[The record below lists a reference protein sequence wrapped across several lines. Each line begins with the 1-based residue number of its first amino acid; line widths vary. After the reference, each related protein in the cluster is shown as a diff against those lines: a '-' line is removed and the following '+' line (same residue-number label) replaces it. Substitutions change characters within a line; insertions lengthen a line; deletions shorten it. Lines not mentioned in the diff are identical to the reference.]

1 MVLLRT
7 QDTIRNLHSMIAAR
21 SHLSLCRQRQ
31 RLQRASSSR
40 VSSCTIR
47 QRTPH
52 FNYRNSPPANHAP
65 SFVSGASK
73 LLVGLFCSE
82 DSGFSPLPLTGCC
95 PPPPILPP
103 PPPATV
109 LPTFPAPPPLPP
121 KEGMPPPSFNDGS
134 LDGTPAP
141 AAVMSTVALTYTLR
155 QAHKH
160 CDVNVRHDA
169 CFLNDR

>member
-1 MVLLRT
+1 M
-7 QDTIRNLHSMIAAR
+7 MIAAR

-31 RLQRASSSR
+31 RLQRASSSP
-40 VSSCTIR
+40 VSSCTIQ
-47 QRTPH
+47 QRTPQ

-73 LLVGLFCSE
+73 LLVGLFCSD

-95 PPPPILPP
+95 PPPPRLPPP
-103 PPPATV
+103 PPPATA
-109 LPTFPAPPPLPP
+109 LPPPPPPIFPAPPPPPP

-141 AAVMSTVALTYTLR
+141 AAVMIKVAFNIHYVKR
-155 QAHKH
+155 INI
-160 CDVNVRHDA
+160 VM
-169 CFLNDR
+169 